1 MKRTIILFLTT
12 IMLIA
17 TSCREHGVELMNP
30 TTIVYDLPSEQF
42 EAIWHGINN
51 GYAFWDIESTNW
63 DSLYMVYH
71 PRFEALDTLV
81 KNDESIS
88 TQTLREYYTDICG
101 RFIDHHMRITIKN
114 IWSDT
119 EDAEKNTI
127 YIQPGLLEAQK
138 RPYYRKPTTFSDSLL
153 LKCIMNIDNKK
164 GAFAGTDE
172 NGKYRSAL
180 ACNFDGIAYFKLSGY
195 MLTEAFHSSD
205 SLSISIQ
212 NVYRQFYEWC
222 TADDL
227 KGIIIDNRGNM
238 GGNIADMSYVVA
250 PFLQSDLQLGETRR
264 KEGLGRY
271 DYTPWVPFIIKK
283 TEPLEGVD
291 SIGEITVPI
300 VALADLW
307 SVSMGE
313 MTSKA
318 ISMMPTGCIIGER
331 TFGGHGPLFGNFE
344 INYAGPYE
352 ANSHEVYTSSDV
364 LRDADGSITEGI
376 GYTPTYEVLYDE
388 EQMRAGVDVQLNA
401 AIKYIKTG
409 NIE

>member
-1 MKRTIILFLTT
+1 MKRTFILSFSA

-30 TTIVYDLPSEQF
+30 TTISYNLPSEQF

-51 GYAFWDIESTNW
+51 GYAFWDIDPTNW
-63 DSLYMVYH
+63 DSLYTVYH

-101 RFIDHHMRITIKN
+101 KFIDHHMRVTIKN

-119 EDAEKNTI
+119 DDAKTNTI

-138 RPYYRKPTTFSDSLL
+138 RPYYRIPTTLTDSLL
-153 LKCIMNIDNKK
+153 LNCIMNMDNKK
-164 GAFAGTDE
+164 GAFAGSDE
-172 NGKYRSAL
+172 NGEYRSAL

-195 MLTEAFHSSD
+195 ILTEAFHASD
-205 SLSISIQ
+205 SFSIRIQ

-238 GGNIADMSYVVA
+238 GGYISDMNYVVA

-271 DYTPWVPFIIKK
+271 DYTPWVPLIIKK
-283 TEPLEGVD
+283 TKPLEDVD

-318 ISMMPTGCIIGER
+318 ISMMPNGCIIGER
-331 TFGGHGPLFGNFE
+331 TFGGHGPLFYDFE
-344 INYAGPYE
+344 INYAGPYV
-352 ANSHEVYTSSDV
+352 AKSHEVYSSSDM

-401 AIKYIKTG
+401 AINYIKTG
-409 NIE
+409 KIE

>member
-12 IMLIA
+12 VMLIA